1 MDKCRLS
8 IIVPVYN
15 AEDYLDRCLISI
27 VEQDFVS
34 YEVIL
39 VDDGSSDSSPLICDR
54 YSAADPRFRTIHK
67 KNGGVSSARNAGL
80 DLAKGEY
87 IMFVDSDDALLPDSL
102 EMMFE
107 HVTDEDMVVGGYTV
121 YISGVPG
128 REVLP
133 RRNHS
138 YRGEDMNVFY
148 NENIRKNCEMLDAPW
163 SKIFRR
169 KTIGNLRFCED
180 LSYAEDKLFVF
191 SFLAICSSACTCP
204 FPVYAYH
211 IRSGSLGSDIVSDRH
226 LMQLRRFL
234 PAYAEVLA
242 SLARNIPMVGEL
254 LTPALSVALM
264 HWFRMHEYSA
274 DRAGAIAAGSP
285 DGMIE
290 GLGMCLGAAE
300 NLLGIHITTEDLLA
314 QHQAQQEE
322 SDNLI
327 SRVILTSMLI
337 GAEHPWAT
345 DRIHAM
351 RQWKESGGFDQVI
364 RKAA

>member
-1 MDKCRLS
+1 MTYDRLNSLSYRDIAMPGEEVALNVLRKIPGLEKLLDLALSSMLHMTTLPEVQADMFRVTEKTYPRLYRLYALACSRLS
-8 IIVPVYN
+8 IREMPPLFVKADFEFN
-15 AEDYLDRCLISI
+15 AMCAGGAKP
-27 VEQDFVS
+27 F
-34 YEVIL
+34 VIL
-39 VDDGSSDSSPLICDR
+39 HSSF
-54 YSAADPRFRTIHK
+54 AK
-67 KNGGVSSARNAGL
+67 
-80 DLAKGEY
+80 LA
-87 IMFVDSDDALLPDSL
+87 SDTALLGIL
-102 EMMFE
+102 GHELGHML
-107 HVTDEDMVVGGYTV
+107 
-121 YISGVPG
+121 SGNQSYCWLAQVLVP
-128 REVLP
+128 
-133 RRNHS
+133 
-138 YRGEDMNVFY
+138 
-148 NENIRKNCEMLDAPW
+148 
-163 SKIFRR
+163 
-169 KTIGNLRFCED
+169 
-180 LSYAEDKLFVF
+180 
-191 SFLAICSSACTCP
+191 
-204 FPVYAYH
+204 
-211 IRSGSLGSDIVSDRH
+211 
-226 LMQLRRFL
+226 
-234 PAYAEVLA
+234 
-242 SLARNIPMVGEL
+242 LARNVPMVGEL

-300 NLLGIHITTEDLLA
+300 NLPGIHITTEDLLA